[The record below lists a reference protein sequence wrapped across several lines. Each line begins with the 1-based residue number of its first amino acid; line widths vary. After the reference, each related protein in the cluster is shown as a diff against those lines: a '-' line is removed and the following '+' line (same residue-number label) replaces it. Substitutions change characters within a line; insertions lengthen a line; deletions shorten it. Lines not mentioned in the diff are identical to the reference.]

1 LALFLLFLEC
11 RKIPAQRV
19 AAGETGDNRV
29 GLLKGNSPM
38 IIVTKPKEIF
48 FNRHRTLLVC
58 LLLIFA
64 TLLLYWQVTQHEFI
78 RFDDDEYVTKNH
90 HVQAGLTSEGIN
102 WSFSFRDRTTYW
114 HPLTWLSHMLDCQLY
129 GLKPRGHH
137 LTNLLFHLANSLLL
151 FLILKRMTGAFWRS
165 AFVAALFALHPLN
178 VESVAWTAERKNVL
192 STFFW
197 MLTLL
202 TYVHYA
208 ERPTLYRYLLITI
221 VFALGLM
228 AKPML
233 VTLPFVLLLLDHW
246 PLGRLRLGR
255 LEGDREKETAGSVIT
270 GSQRKSYLRLVL
282 EKLPLLALSVLSIY
296 IFSLSVQ
303 QSGTAIS
310 MQSVPM
316 KLRISNGLVSYL
328 SYICKTIW
336 PQNLAFFYPYPSMVP
351 IWQTV
356 TAGCLLVGVSVL
368 VLRAWKK
375 IPYLVTGWLWYLG
388 TLVPVLGLKQA
399 GLWPAMADRWA
410 YIPLIGIF
418 IIITWGIPDLIAPW
432 RHEKT
437 ALPIAAATA
446 IFLSAVCTRVQL
458 QHWQN
463 SFTLFAHALKVT
475 ENNHVAHNNFGF
487 ILTQQGKIHEA
498 TAQFTRALEI
508 KPDYAEAHYN
518 LGSALAQRGH
528 TQEAIARLSK
538 ALEIKPDYAEAH
550 NNLGNVLE
558 QQGKLKTAEYHF
570 YRALEFEPDVS
581 EIHFNLGNTLARQG
595 KLDEAMVHYL
605 TALRLNPNYPQA
617 YNNLGNILLQEGRL
631 ADAIGRYSK
640 ALQLA
645 PDYAEAHNNM
655 GVALFRQGRN
665 KEAIAHILEALRL
678 EPDYPQARA
687 NLSIA
692 LQVADKTTEAPSSS
706 SIP

>member
-1 LALFLLFLEC
+1 MVFA
-11 RKIPAQRV
+11 
-19 AAGETGDNRV
+19 
-29 GLLKGNSPM
+29 
-38 IIVTKPKEIF
+38 TKPKETF
-48 FNRHRTLLVC
+48 YNRHRTLLVC
-58 LLLIFA
+58 LLLILA
-64 TLLLYWQVTQHEFI
+64 TLLVYWQVTQHEFI
-78 RFDDDEYVTKNH
+78 RFDDDEYVTENQQ
-90 HVQAGLTSEGIN
+90 VQAGLTSEGAI
-102 WSFSFRDRTTYW
+102 WSFSFRDGTYW

-178 VESVAWTAERKNVL
+178 VESVAWVAERKNVL

-208 ERPTLYRYLLITI
+208 ECPTLYRYLLIPL

-233 VTLPFVLLLLDHW
+233 VTLPFVLLLLDYW
-246 PLGRLRLGR
+246 PLGLLRIR
-255 LEGDREKETAGSVIT
+255 QLEGGRNKETAGSFIA
-270 GSQRKSYLRLVL
+270 GSQRKSDLRLVL

-296 IFSLSVQ
+296 VFSLSVQ
-303 QSGTAIS
+303 HSGTAIS

-316 KLRISNGLVSYL
+316 KLRLANGLVSYVG
-328 SYICKTIW
+328 YISKTIW
-336 PQNLAFFYPYPSMVP
+336 PQNLAVFYPYPSMVP

-368 VLRAWKK
+368 VLRAWRK

-418 IIITWGIPDLIAPW
+418 IIIAWGMADLLAPW
-432 RHEKT
+432 RHGKT
-437 ALPIAAATA
+437 AITLAAATV
-446 IFLSAVCTRVQL
+446 IFLLTARTWVQV

-487 ILTQQGKIHEA
+487 IRAQQGKIREA
-498 TAQFTRALEI
+498 AAQFTRALEI

-538 ALEIKPDYAEAH
+538 ALEINPDYAEAH

-570 YRALEFEPDVS
+570 SRALELEPDVP

-595 KLDEAMVHYL
+595 KLDEAIVHYL
-605 TALRLNPNYPQA
+605 TALRHKPDYPQA
-617 YNNLGNILLQEGRL
+617 YNNLGNILLQQGRL
-631 ADAIGRYSK
+631 GDAIGCYSK
-640 ALQLA
+640 ALQLK
-645 PDYAEAHNNM
+645 PDYAEAHNNL

-678 EPDYPQARA
+678 EPDYAEARA

-692 LQVADKTTEAPSSS
+692 QQVENTATGAPSSS
-706 SIP
+706 ATLLE